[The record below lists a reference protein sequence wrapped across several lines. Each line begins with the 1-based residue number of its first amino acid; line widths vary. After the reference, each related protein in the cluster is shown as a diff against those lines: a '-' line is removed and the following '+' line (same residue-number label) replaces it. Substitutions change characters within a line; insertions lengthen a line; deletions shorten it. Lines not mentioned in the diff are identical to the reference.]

1 MPRTCWRWVVAVV
14 VGWGVGAGADAAD
27 PPHSLPPPD
36 MGLPG
41 APAAPPAEP
50 TVWKDLTPHGFAD
63 LIPPEHHPKHE
74 VPGHLAPAAPPE
86 PGLFGAAEFLLLR
99 PRRGAFDY
107 VVPGTAGG
115 LTPEGPVRSL
125 TYELRGGVRAQLGYR
140 FGESGWDLSTAYT
153 YFRSNASAASY
164 AAPGGVLFPTLT
176 RPGLID
182 SVTSAVADANLEYNV
197 YDLLVGRRA
206 AVDEHLAVRAFGGLR
221 FASVRQDFRAFYDGL
236 DARRAGV
243 DLRSEFEGFGP
254 VVGGEAVLA
263 GWRGFHLY
271 GRASGGLLTGP
282 ADNPIVEANDGGRS
296 VYARSA
302 YDLRKVVPTTT
313 LGVGGGWQYRTFSFR
328 VGYEI
333 THWFD
338 LVDQPRFV
346 DDFGAGKLVTRP
358 ADLSLEGLFVQVG
371 LRF

>member
-1 MPRTCWRWVVAVV
+1 MPRTCGRWVVAVV
-14 VGWGVGAGADAAD
+14 VAAGLAAGAGAAD
-27 PPHSLPPPD
+27 PPPSLPPPD
-36 MGLPG
+36 LGVPGLSPM
-41 APAAPPAEP
+41 PPAEAP
-50 TVWKDLTPHGFAD
+50 VWKDLTPHGFGD
-63 LIPPEHHPKHE
+63 LHPPEHHPRHE

-86 PGLFGAAEFLLLR
+86 PGFFGAAEFLLLR

-107 VVPGTAGG
+107 AVPGSAGG
-115 LTPEGPVRSL
+115 LAPDGPIQSL
-125 TYELRGGVRAQLGYR
+125 NYELRAGIRAQLGYR
-140 FGESGWDLSTAYT
+140 FESGWDVSTAYT
-153 YFRSNASAASY
+153 YFRSNASASSS
-164 AAPGGVLFPTLT
+164 AAPGRVLFPTQT

-182 SVTSAVADANLEYNV
+182 AVAAATADANLEYNV

-206 AVDEHLAVRAFGGLR
+206 AIDEHVAVRAFGGLR
-221 FASVRQDFRAFYDGL
+221 FASIRQDFRAFYDGL

-243 DLRSEFEGFGP
+243 DVGSQFEGFGP
-254 VVGGEAVLA
+254 VIGGEAVLA

-271 GRASGGLLTGP
+271 ARASGGLLTGP
-282 ADNPIVEANDGGRS
+282 ADNPILEANDGGRS

-313 LGVGGGWQYRTFSFR
+313 LAVGGGWQYRTFSLR

-346 DDFGAGKLVTRP
+346 DDFGAGKFVSRP
-358 ADLSLEGLFVQVG
+358 ANLSLEGLFVQVG